1 MSDFL
6 VAPECVLVAPEYN
19 LVAPAF
25 NLVAPKYILV
35 LASRWQQAAKPSGTE
50 TSILKWL
57 MNPNDRL
64 EKRPRAWDISVRAA
78 QKKKWATNEKKWAT
92 NEKK

>member
-1 MSDFL
+1 
-6 VAPECVLVAPEYN
+6 
-19 LVAPAF
+19 
-25 NLVAPKYILV
+25 
-35 LASRWQQAAKPSGTE
+35 
-50 TSILKWL
+50 

-92 NEKK
+92 NEKKWATNEKK